1 MKAAKKAPVKK
12 AKKAPAKPKE
22 PKVKEVIVRWDR
34 IDPDNEWL
42 YGEPVDIAK
51 NKKAVIASA
60 RTSTTWT
67 EVVRVTIERFE
78 K

>member
-1 MKAAKKAPVKK
+1 MKATKKAPAKK
-12 AKKAPAKPKE
+12 AKKVPVKPKE

-34 IDPDNEWL
+34 IDPDNVWL
-42 YGEPVDIAK
+42 YGSTRQEGRNKRLVAREAK
-51 NKKAVIASA
+51 GSQF
-60 RTSTTWT
+60 S